1 MQNPKINITK
11 ITVLADEWNTLKKVK
26 FDYKTKKGIWQEQL
40 RECYTTGEGACI
52 LLYNTKKHTIILTK
66 QFRMPTY
73 LSGIKDGM
81 MIEVCAGLLD
91 DDDPDTCI
99 KKEVLEETGYKIDRV
114 QKVFELYSTPGTV
127 SEKLHYYIGEYNDGM
142 KINAGGGLD
151 SEQEEIEVLE
161 YDFNNA
167 LNMIKTGEI
176 IDARTVILL
185 HYAKIERLLE

>member
-1 MQNPKINITK
+1 MDNTKINIKK

-26 FDYKTKKGIWQEQL
+26 FDYKTKNGIWQEQL

-52 LLYNTKKHTIILTK
+52 LLYNPKKNTVVLTK
-66 QFRMPTY
+66 QFRMPSY
-73 LSGIKDGM
+73 LSGNKDGM

-91 DDDPDTCI
+91 DDDQDTCI
-99 KKEVLEETGYKIDRV
+99 KKEVLEETGYKINSV

-127 SEKLHYYIGEYNDGM
+127 SEKLHYYIGEYDDGM

-161 YDFNNA
+161 YDFNVA
-167 LNMIKTGEI
+167 LQMIHTGEI

-185 HYAKIERLLE
+185 HYAKIKGLLV